1 MAIKLSDPLSCQK
14 CDKTL
19 YSKVLYNFHI
29 KNSHSVT
36 SQASVTSSL
45 LSSNQDV
52 KDIFK
57 SDSVSGTDVKAEQ
70 NSKPEHGDS
79 KSRVAQNE
87 NAKEILDHHT
97 DQMHSDE
104 AQFECNLCQKI
115 FGSRKNLK
123 THIDGVHA
131 SVKKFKCHLC
141 DKSFTLASHRRVH
154 IRGVHEKVRPYKC
167 PVCETSFLLKD
178 GLTQHIRTVH
188 EEVKPHICSV
198 CSKSFAANG

>member
-1 MAIKLSDPLSCQK
+1 MAKKLSDPFSCQK
-14 CDKTL
+14 CDKVL
-19 YSKVLYNFHI
+19 YSKVLYDFHI

-97 DQMHSDE
+97 DRMHSDE
-104 AQFECNLCQKI
+104 AQFECNLCKKI

-141 DKSFTLASHRRVH
+141 DKSFNIVFKNIRLANTK
-154 IRGVHEKVRPYKC
+154 I
-167 PVCETSFLLKD
+167 F
-178 GLTQHIRTVH
+178 
-188 EEVKPHICSV
+188 VK
-198 CSKSFAANG
+198 KLDLNQQ